1 LTIEPQVLVL
11 APELYGVFSLRT
23 PFLSGS
29 SIFARYNPNA
39 ERTRSAGKRSAGSIQ
54 LESAQAKV
62 SAPMNWNWQRR
73 KSATLDVATSHHD
86 RVKLRALIDQATGD
100 CVDESDE
107 HAGLL
112 SVIREEVACPFP
124 ARVAGEDV
132 ECIRFEW
139 PKNGYG
145 LNAACKSKSKT
156 FVVDIGA
163 LEWVEPLPKGHEWI
177 EAYFAWRDLLG

>member
-1 LTIEPQVLVL
+1 
-11 APELYGVFSLRT
+11 
-23 PFLSGS
+23 
-29 SIFARYNPNA
+29 
-39 ERTRSAGKRSAGSIQ
+39 
-54 LESAQAKV
+54 
-62 SAPMNWNWQRR
+62 MNWNWQRG
-73 KSATLDVATSHHD
+73 KSATLEVAENQHD
-86 RVKLRALIDQATGD
+86 HVKLRALIAQATGD
-100 CVDESDE
+100 SVDESDE

-145 LNAACKSKSKT
+145 LNAVCESKTKT
-156 FVVDIGA
+156 FVVDIGTIQ
-163 LEWVEPLPKGHEWI
+163 WIEPRPKGHEWI